1 MRRLGVAMLIIV
13 SIILSSTF
21 VYNSATLNVRINSPF
36 PIVVMIITNQGVE
49 IASENESFVVSGN
62 VTVSVNVISP
72 YSTKVFI
79 NGAERNVVN
88 LSLGNNTSYNLSIYV
103 TPIYSYLFI
112 KNIGKGCVNVE
123 FPNGSVIKISN
134 STIIKT
140 YNGSTLL
147 LQADGNLVKWSNGET
162 SNVIYYDVNGN
173 SSIIAYFSNSSFMNP
188 EMPKNY
194 SYTNYTDI
202 ALSLV
207 AVGFFLLYKI
217 YSKKEQD
224 TNA

>member
-1 MRRLGVAMLIIV
+1 MLIIV
-13 SIILSSTF
+13 SIILSSTL
-21 VYNSATLNVRINSPF
+21 VNNSATLNVRISSPF
-36 PIVVMIITNQGVE
+36 PVAVMLITNQGVD
-49 IASENESFVVSGN
+49 IASENESFVISGN
-62 VTVSVNVISP
+62 VTVSVTVISP

-79 NGAERNVVN
+79 NGVERNAVN

-103 TPIYSYLFI
+103 IPIYSYLLV
-112 KNIGKGCVNVE
+112 KNIGKGYVDVE
-123 FPNGSVIKISN
+123 FPNGSVIRISN

-147 LQADGNLVKWSNGET
+147 LQAEGNLVKWSNGET
-162 SNVIYYDVNGN
+162 SNVILYDVNGN
-173 SSIIAYFSNSSFMNP
+173 SSIIAYFSNSSFVNP
-188 EMPKNY
+188 EVPKSY
-194 SYTNYTDI
+194 TYTNYTDI